1 MSSTRRIAKNTLYL
15 YLRMLVQMAVSLFTV
30 RIVFNELGIDNYGI
44 YNVVGGVIVIF
55 SFLSNGLNAASRRY
69 LTTELATGTPQSNR
83 HVFTQC
89 LLSHFLLCLLLV
101 AVAETVGLAL
111 VMHVLHLPPERMGA
125 ALWVYQFSVASAVV
139 GIVQAPYQSL
149 IVAHERMNV
158 FAYLSIVDV
167 LVRLG
172 VAYLLVVMP
181 GDVLIHYGWL
191 TLLASVVNMSCF
203 VGYALRHLPHCRW
216 SYQKDL
222 PLLKEIFSYMGW
234 SLLNQV
240 ALVGSTQGVSL
251 LVNVYY
257 NVAVNAAIGVSNQ
270 VSNVVNNFAA
280 SFETAYNPAIIKEYA
295 QQQYERLN
303 RLMAFCSKMS
313 GLLIAVFLVPLSIEA
328 PRVLNLWLGHYPPLT
343 VEFCLLTLLA
353 IYVDSLGTPLWM
365 LIFARKDIRLY
376 QLLTSPVFTLTFFG
390 AWFCLALGWPAF
402 SVMAVRVAVYA
413 LLLGFRLVF
422 VKHLLPGFSIGQWCR
437 QIALRNLAV
446 LLGSF
451 ILTYALAQHL
461 PLDGLAHIVVV
472 TLFSMVTMLGLTYLI
487 VLNGEERKQCWSLLR
502 RLFIKSI

>member
-1 MSSTRRIAKNTLYL
+1 MSTTRRIAKNTLYL

-44 YNVVGGVIVIF
+44 YNVVGGVIVFF

-69 LTTELATGTPQSNR
+69 LTTELATGTEQSNR

-89 LLSHFLLCLLLV
+89 LVSHLLLCVALV
-101 AVAETVGLAL
+101 ALAETVGLAL
-111 VMHVLHLPPERMGA
+111 VTKVLHLPAERMTA

-139 GIVQAPYQSL
+139 GIVQAPYQAL
-149 IVAHERMNV
+149 IVAHERMKV

-167 LVRLG
+167 WVRLG

-191 TLLASVVNMSCF
+191 TLLASMLNMGCF
-203 VGYALRHLPHCRW
+203 WGYARRKLPLCRW
-216 SYQKDL
+216 HYRKDL

-234 SLLNQV
+234 SLLNQA

-295 QQQYERLN
+295 QHQYERLN
-303 RLMAFCSKMS
+303 RLIAFCSKIS
-313 GLLIAVFLVPLSIEA
+313 GLLIAVFLVPLCIEA
-328 PRVLNLWLGHYPPLT
+328 PRVLTLWLGHYPPLT

-365 LIFARKDIRLY
+365 LIFAQKDIRHY
-376 QLLTSPVFTLTFFG
+376 QLITSPVFTLTFFG
-390 AWFCLALGWPAF
+390 AWACLALGWPAY
-402 SVMAVRVAVYA
+402 SVMGVRVAVYV
-413 LLLGFRLVF
+413 LLLGFRLVY
-422 VKHLLPGFSIGQWCR
+422 VRRMLPGFSISQWCG
-437 QIALRNLAV
+437 QVAMRNLAV
-446 LLGSF
+446 LLVSLA
-451 ILTYALAQHL
+451 LTYVFAQWL
-461 PLDGLAHIVVV
+461 PLDGLVHIVVV
-472 TLFSMVTMLGLTYLI
+472 TLFSSVTMLCLI
-487 VLNGEERKQCWSLLR
+487 LGIGISSEERKTCGTLIR
-502 RLFIKSI
+502 TKFKR